1 MSTEPREQRDWS
13 PCTVLSVLSRSVA
26 AVAAAEELSK
36 RLQETQEMKERLR
49 ESHSECNSLKEE
61 KVRLEVVVRMLEAEV
76 KEVSDNEFEFDSLL
90 GHSESFII

>member
-1 MSTEPREQRDWS
+1 MSTKPREQPEWS
-13 PCTVLSVLSRSVA
+13 PYSLTSVLSRSVA

-36 RLQETQEMKERLR
+36 RLHETQEMKERLR

-76 KEVSDNEFEFDSLL
+76 KEVSDKEFEF
-90 GHSESFII
+90 I